1 MPKTHSKLNWKKILA
16 AVFFIPAILVLLAF
30 LTALLL
36 EDKIKQQVIAEVNKE
51 LTAPVKVSG
60 EITLSFI
67 RHFPDASLQFKSVS
81 IASKLKSK
89 EPDLAAVREL
99 SFIFSLYDLMK
110 GEINIHKLLLQNG
123 SVNVLKDKNGATNL
137 DILKHN
143 DTPEKGIALA
153 LSKITLQNVSFN
165 YVDEGTNFNIKARVR
180 KIELNGSF
188 GKPQFKLNADGSFF
202 LENIQQAEESYVA
215 NKQIVVAIQ
224 LDIKESGS
232 KILVEKGSIEIE
244 KNPFSVNGSFLFEKS
259 KTLID
264 LKAKS
269 EGENISNFIALMPAS
284 VKNQLKDFEGKGAYN
299 IEANLNGA
307 FSKTASP
314 QVKIVANLNDG
325 NIKLSKYGRE
335 LNHVFVKVEY
345 GMDEQSADYLRISDF
360 RSRISE
366 QPFQFS
372 LLLNN
377 LAQPDFIFN
386 ANGTLHLEEISPF
399 VPDSILKDLKG
410 NIRFTDFSLHGNV
423 ADFKNLSH
431 VTLNGGGVFQLDK
444 VSFNAQNVLYE
455 NINGTINYQGRK
467 LEAKKLSISFLKTDA
482 VFSGTISNLVQY
494 IAALVERKPMNDIAL
509 DADGKLEV
517 KTLQLAQM
525 IETFSKQNAAGTT
538 PKKKVDVRDVFRI
551 NGNLQVSIQ
560 KFTYNKMEFDDV
572 QVNVTFSPLHLRLN
586 NFSTNTMGGSV
597 KGNGY
602 LVFTGKQDLLM
613 NMGTE
618 ITDIDMAQVFLQTGN
633 FGQQTLTDKNLQ
645 GVLNAKVY
653 LKNTWKD
660 YSSPDLDNLNAIID
674 FELKNGALKN
684 FEPVKAAS
692 AFIRVEELANIR
704 FADIKNRLTIF
715 NRTIT
720 IPAFE
725 IQTNALNL
733 MFSGQHNFDNMID
746 YRFKIN
752 LRKMLANKFN
762 RKGKEQ
768 FIENDPYDGLNI
780 YLSMTGHISKPKIQY
795 DKASAGAKIKDDFKN
810 EKEVLKELFKKGNNT
825 KNDKREDK
833 FFQIEEEPK
842 FMEFEED

>member
-1 MPKTHSKLNWKKILA
+1 MPKTHSKLNWKKALVAI
-16 AVFFIPAILVLLAF
+16 FFIPVILVLLAF
-30 LTALLL
+30 LTALVL
-36 EDKIKQQVIAEVNKE
+36 EDKIKQQVITEVNKE
-51 LTAPVKVSG
+51 LTAPVKVG
-60 EITLSFI
+60 GKITLSFI
-67 RHFPDASLQFKSVS
+67 RHFPDASLQFESVS

-99 SFIFSLYDLMK
+99 SFIFSMYDLMK

-123 SVNVLKDKNGATNL
+123 SVNVLKDKNGVTNL
-137 DILKHN
+137 DILKHS
-143 DTPEKGIALA
+143 DSKEKGVALA

-165 YVDEGTNFNIKARVR
+165 YVDEGTNFFVKARVR
-180 KIELNGSF
+180 KVELTGSF
-188 GKPQFKLNADGSFF
+188 GKPQFKLVADGNFF
-202 LENIQQAEESYVA
+202 LESIRQADESYVA
-215 NKQIVVAIQ
+215 NKQIVIAIQ
-224 LDIKESGS
+224 LDIKNGGNR
-232 KILVEKGSIEIE
+232 IMVQKGSIEIE
-244 KNPFSVNGSFLFEKS
+244 KNPFSVTGSLVFEKS

-264 LKAKS
+264 LTAKS
-269 EGENISNFIALMPAS
+269 EGEDISSFIALMPAS

-299 IEANLNGA
+299 IEANLNGT
-307 FSKTASP
+307 FSKTTSP
-314 QVKIVANLNDG
+314 QVKVVANLNDG

-345 GMDEQSADYLRISDF
+345 GMDAQGADHLRISDF
-360 RSRISE
+360 RSRIND

-372 LLLNN
+372 LLLKN
-377 LAQPDFIFN
+377 LSQPDFIFN
-386 ANGTLHLEEISPF
+386 ANGTLHLDELSPF
-399 VPDSILKDLKG
+399 IPDSVMKDLKG

-423 ADFKNLSH
+423 ADFDNLSN
-431 VTLNGGGVFQLDK
+431 VTLNGGGVFQLDQ
-444 VSFNAQNVLYE
+444 VSFAAQNVLYE
-455 NINGTINYQGRK
+455 NINGIINYQGRK
-467 LEAKKLSISFLKTDA
+467 LEAKKLSISFLKTEA

-494 IAALVERKPMNDIAL
+494 IAALVERRPMSDIAL
-509 DADGKLEV
+509 EADGKLEV

-525 IETFSKQNAAGTT
+525 IETFSKQNTTGAA

-586 NFSTNTMGGSV
+586 NFSTNTMGGSI

-602 LVFTGKQDLLM
+602 LVFTGTQDLLM

-618 ITDIDMAQVFLQTGN
+618 VTDIDVSQVFMQTEN

-645 GVLNAKVY
+645 GVLNAKLY
-653 LKNTWKD
+653 IKNTWKD
-660 YSSPDLDNLNAIID
+660 YSSPDMDNLNAIID
-674 FELKNGALKN
+674 FEIKNGALKN

-692 AFIRVEELANIR
+692 AFIRVEELSNIR
-704 FADIKNRLTIF
+704 FADIKNRLTIY
-715 NRTIT
+715 NKTIT

-733 MFSGQHNFDNMID
+733 MFSGQHNFDNTID

-768 FIENDPYDGLNI
+768 FIENDPYEGVNV
-780 YLSMTGHISKPKIQY
+780 YLSMTGPLSKPKIQY
-795 DKASAGAKIKDDFKN
+795 DKASAAAKIKDDFKN
-810 EKEVLKELFKKGNNT
+810 EKEVLKELFKKGSSP
-825 KNDKREDK
+825 KDDKREDK
-833 FFQIEEEPK
+833 FYQIEEEPN
-842 FMEFEED
+842 FMEFEEN

>member
-1 MPKTHSKLNWKKILA
+1 MPKKHTKLNWKKTLVAI
-16 AVFFIPAILVLLAF
+16 FFIPVILVLLAF

-36 EDKIKQQVIAEVNKE
+36 EDKIKQQVIAEINKE
-51 LTAPVKVSG
+51 LTVPVKVGG

-81 IASKLKSK
+81 IASKLKAK

-110 GEINIHKLLLQNG
+110 GKINIHKLLLQNG
-123 SVNVLKDKNGATNL
+123 SVNVLKDKNGVTNL

-143 DTPEKGIALA
+143 DSQEKGVALV

-165 YVDEGTNFNIKARVR
+165 YVDEGTNLNVKARVR
-180 KIELNGSF
+180 KVELTGSF
-188 GKPQFKLNADGSFF
+188 GKPQFKLIADGNFF
-202 LENIQQAEESYVA
+202 LESIQQAEESYVA
-215 NKQIVVAIQ
+215 NKQIVIAIQ
-224 LDIKESGS
+224 LDIRKGGNN
-232 KILVEKGSIEIE
+232 ILVEKGSIEIE
-244 KNPFSVNGSFLFEKS
+244 KNPFSVAGTLVFEKS

-269 EGENISNFIALMPAS
+269 EGEDISSFIALMPAS
-284 VKNQLKDFEGKGAYN
+284 VKNKLKDFEGKGAYN
-299 IEANLNGA
+299 IEANVNGA
-307 FSKTASP
+307 LSKNTSP

-345 GMDEQSADYLRISDF
+345 GMDAQSADYLRISDF
-360 RSRISE
+360 RSRISD

-372 LLLNN
+372 LLLKN
-377 LAQPDFIFN
+377 LSQPDFIFN
-386 ANGTLHLEEISPF
+386 ANGTLHLDEISPF
-399 VPDSILKDLKG
+399 IPDSVLKDLKG

-423 ADFKNLSH
+423 ADFDNLSK
-431 VTLNGGGVFQLDK
+431 VTVNGGGVFQLDQ
-444 VSFNAQNVLYE
+444 VSFAAQNVLYE
-455 NINGTINYQGRK
+455 NINGIINYQGRK
-467 LEAKKLSISFLKTDA
+467 LEAKKLSISFLKTEA

-494 IAALVERKPMNDIAL
+494 IAALVERKPMSDIAL
-509 DADGKLEV
+509 EADGKLEV

-525 IETFSKQNAAGTT
+525 IETFSKQNKAGAA

-586 NFSTNTMGGSV
+586 NFSTNTMGGSI

-602 LVFTGKQDLLM
+602 LVFTGTQDLLM

-618 ITDIDMAQVFLQTGN
+618 VTDIDVAQVFLQTEN
-633 FGQQTLTDKNLQ
+633 FGQQTLTDNNLQ
-645 GVLNAKVY
+645 GVLNAKLY
-653 LKNTWKD
+653 IKNTWKD

-674 FELKNGALKN
+674 FEIKNGALKN

-692 AFIRVEELANIR
+692 AFIRVEELSNIR
-704 FADIKNRLTIF
+704 FADIKNRLTIY

-733 MFSGQHNFDNMID
+733 MFSGQHNFDNTID

-752 LRKMLANKFN
+752 LRKVLANKFN

-768 FIENDPYDGLNI
+768 FIESDPYEGLNV
-780 YLSMTGHISKPKIQY
+780 YLSMTGPLSNPKIQY
-795 DKASAGAKIKDDFKN
+795 DKASAAAKIKDDFKN
-810 EKEVLKELFKKGNNT
+810 EKEVLKELFKKGSNS
-825 KNDKREDK
+825 KDDKSEDK

-842 FMEFEED
+842 FMEFEEN